1 VPNLSNL
8 PPCALFTR
16 LAQLAALDLPYG
28 HGSGH
33 GSGYGSG
40 HGSGHAP
47 GQRQVHRL
55 ASVSHA
61 LSLCVASLAL
71 APLVGR
77 HEDLNA

>member
-1 VPNLSNL
+1 MPNLSSL
-8 PPCALFTR
+8 PPSALFTR

-28 HGSGH
+28 HGSG
-33 GSGYGSG
+33 Y
-40 HGSGHAP
+40 GSGHAP

>member
-1 VPNLSNL
+1 MPNLSSL
-8 PPCALFTR
+8 PPSALFTR
-16 LAQLAALDLPYG
+16 LAQLAALNLPY
-28 HGSGH
+28 GH

-40 HGSGHAP
+40 HGSGHAA
-47 GQRQVHRL
+47 GQRQVHGL

-77 HEDLNA
+77 HEDLKA